1 LAAAKR
7 RQPLSIL
14 RECLLLEKWLYRL
27 GRRARLTTRATW
39 TGFSNRGRKGVAI
52 EAAFVSEFAVR
63 YTRCD
68 FADEVAFVSEFG
80 IRHTRL
86 NFAEQPLALA
96 RSYARIDERLFG
108 CHEAFDKIDALFSR
122 TGICLLGHLL

>member
-1 LAAAKR
+1 LAAAKP

-14 RECLLLEKWLYRL
+14 RECLLLEKWLFRL

-39 TGFSNRGRKGVAI
+39 TRFSDRREGVAI
-52 EAAFVSEFAVR
+52 EDAVSEFAVR
-63 YTRCD
+63 YTRLD
-68 FADEVAFVSEFG
+68 FADEVAFVSKFAF
-80 IRHTRL
+80 RQTRL

-96 RSYARIDERLFG
+96 RSYASIDKRFFD
-108 CHEAFDKIDALFSR
+108 CHHKFDKIEAVFSR